1 MHKTYISKYMYI
13 QIYTMKETQSQE
25 MSKEQL
31 KLVQKML
38 SFIVNVFVM
47 L

>member
-1 MHKTYISKYMYI
+1 
-13 QIYTMKETQSQE
+13 MKETQSQE